1 MKKFF
6 GILFTVF
13 CSTLLWA
20 QIKIISPVP
29 GTWANKQMLLID
41 TEDGADYFYSLNGE
55 NPEVAGFAYDGPV
68 LIDLTGDITV
78 KVTRGFEERTE
89 IKEMLYFVK
98 LNRVDKVLIY
108 ECSRLSRRQLDF
120 LSIIE
125 QLTELGVSLFILQNG
140 LETLLPDGKPNPI
153 ANLCF
158 GIIAE
163 FNNLEKNLIRSRM
176 SSGYEHY
183 RTSGGKVGRKEGYR
197 KSEEDYRRNYEREIA
212 LLKKG
217 NTLKDVQSITGT
229 SINTLR
235 KLREKYVW
243 LT

>member
-1 MKKFF
+1 M
-6 GILFTVF
+6 
-13 CSTLLWA
+13 
-20 QIKIISPVP
+20 
-29 GTWANKQMLLID
+29 ID
-41 TEDGADYFYSLNGE
+41 M
-55 NPEVAGFAYDGPV
+55 
-68 LIDLTGDITV
+68 
-78 KVTRGFEERTE
+78 EERTKVLIYARVSTSAQDYTRQITE
-89 IKEMLYFVK
+89 LRKYAKKQNFEIVKEFSEKISGGKKVEERTAIKEMLDFVK
-98 LNRVDKVLIY
+98 FNKVDKVLIY

-125 QLTELGVSLFILQNG
+125 QLTEQGVSLIILQNG

-163 FNNLEKNLIRSRM
+163 FNTLEKNLIRARM
-176 SSGYEHY
+176 SSGYEHH
-183 RTSGGKVGRKEGYR
+183 RASGGRVGRKEGYR
-197 KSEEDYRRNYEREIA
+197 KSEEEYRRNYEREIA
-212 LLKKG
+212 LLQKG
-217 NTLKDVQSITGT
+217 NTLKDVKSITGT

>member
-1 MKKFF
+1 M
-6 GILFTVF
+6 
-13 CSTLLWA
+13 
-20 QIKIISPVP
+20 
-29 GTWANKQMLLID
+29 
-41 TEDGADYFYSLNGE
+41 
-55 NPEVAGFAYDGPV
+55 
-68 LIDLTGDITV
+68 
-78 KVTRGFEERTE
+78 EERTKVVIYARVSTSAQDYTRQITE
-89 IKEMLYFVK
+89 LRKYAKKQNYEIVKEFSEKISGGKKVEERTAIKEMLDFVK
-98 LNRVDKVLIY
+98 VQKIDKVLIY

-125 QLTELGVSLFILQNG
+125 QLTEAGVSLYILQNG

-163 FNNLEKNLIRSRM
+163 FNTLEKNLIRARM
-176 SSGYEHY
+176 SSGYEHH
-183 RTSGGKVGRKEGYR
+183 RASGGRVGRKEGYR
-197 KSEEDYRRNYEREIA
+197 KSEEEYRRNYEREIA
-212 LLKKG
+212 LLQKG
-217 NTLKDVQSITGT
+217 NTLKDVKSITGT

>member
-1 MKKFF
+1 M
-6 GILFTVF
+6 IEY
-13 CSTLLWA
+13 
-20 QIKIISPVP
+20 
-29 GTWANKQMLLID
+29 M
-41 TEDGADYFYSLNGE
+41 
-55 NPEVAGFAYDGPV
+55 
-68 LIDLTGDITV
+68 
-78 KVTRGFEERTE
+78 EERTKVVIYARVSTYAQDYTRQITE
-89 IKEMLYFVK
+89 LRKYAKQQNYEIVKEFSEKISGGKKVEERTAIKEMLDFIK
-98 LNRVDKVLIY
+98 FNKVDKVLIY

-120 LSIIE
+120 LSISE
-125 QLTELGVSLFILQNG
+125 ELTEQGVSLFILQQG

-163 FNNLEKNLIRSRM
+163 FNNLEKNLIRARM
-176 SSGYEHY
+176 SSGYEHH
-183 RTSGGKVGRKEGYR
+183 RASGGKVGRKEGYR

-217 NTLKDVQSITGT
+217 NTLKDVKSITGT

>member
-1 MKKFF
+1 M
-6 GILFTVF
+6 
-13 CSTLLWA
+13 
-20 QIKIISPVP
+20 
-29 GTWANKQMLLID
+29 ID
-41 TEDGADYFYSLNGE
+41 M
-55 NPEVAGFAYDGPV
+55 
-68 LIDLTGDITV
+68 
-78 KVTRGFEERTE
+78 EERTKVLIYARVSTSAQDYTRQITE
-89 IKEMLYFVK
+89 LRKYAKKQNYEIVKEFSEKISGGKKVEERTAIKEMLDFVK
-98 LNRVDKVLIY
+98 FNKVDKVLIY

-125 QLTELGVSLFILQNG
+125 QLTEQGVSLFILQNG

-163 FNNLEKNLIRSRM
+163 FNTLEKNLIRARM
-176 SSGYEHY
+176 SSGYEHH
-183 RTSGGKVGRKEGYR
+183 RASGGRVGRKEGYR
-197 KSEEDYRRNYEREIA
+197 KSEEEYRRNYEREIA
-212 LLKKG
+212 LLQKG
-217 NTLKDVQSITGT
+217 NTLKDVKSITGT

>member
-1 MKKFF
+1 M
-6 GILFTVF
+6 
-13 CSTLLWA
+13 
-20 QIKIISPVP
+20 
-29 GTWANKQMLLID
+29 
-41 TEDGADYFYSLNGE
+41 
-55 NPEVAGFAYDGPV
+55 
-68 LIDLTGDITV
+68 
-78 KVTRGFEERTE
+78 EERTKVIIYARVSTSAQDYTRQITE
-89 IKEMLYFVK
+89 LRKYAKKQNYEIVKEFSEKISGGKKVEERTAIKEMLDFVK
-98 LNRVDKVLIY
+98 VQKVDKVLIY

-125 QLTELGVSLFILQNG
+125 QLTEQGVSLFILQNG

-163 FNNLEKNLIRSRM
+163 FNNLEKNLIRARM
-176 SSGYEHY
+176 SSGYEHH
-183 RTSGGKVGRKEGYR
+183 RASGGRVGRKEGYR
-197 KSEEDYRRNYEREIA
+197 KSEEEYRRNYEREIA
-212 LLKKG
+212 LLQKG
-217 NTLKDVQSITGT
+217 NTLKDVKSITGT